1 MRSYNFKFEVD
12 NETFRNIDSIEIVV
26 KHKTS
31 STIAKLPISKR
42 SLKYKAY
49 LEYKYRPGKPSTGE

>member
-12 NETFRNIDSIEIVV
+12 NETFRNIDSVEIVV

-31 STIAKLPISKR
+31 STVAKLPVSKR

-49 LEYKYRPGKPSTGE
+49 LEYKYIPG